1 MQASDAKNL
10 VASPFLLVEDGLGI
24 GIRLAGQVGIVVV
37 RTFYCLLRLQIDW
50 QECIRQAYF
59 IGVNSFLVVGITSL
73 FTGLAMSL
81 QIAVQL
87 VQFGGESEIGGVVA
101 LALIR
106 QIGPITAA
114 IIVAGRVGSSI
125 AAELTT
131 MNISEQIDALKVMRI
146 DPIRY
151 LVVPRFVGAMAMMP
165 VLSIYAMGIG
175 IFAGMVIA
183 LVYADVSFGVFLDS
197 VRSKVID
204 QDFYVHFLKAF
215 INAAIVIFYSCTI
228 GLNTKGGAADV
239 GYAVTRS
246 VVWSMTVMFIVN
258 YIVTD
263 LTYEGPR

>member
-10 VASPFLLVEDGLGI
+10 VASPFLLVEDWFGI
-24 GIRLAGQVGIVVV
+24 GIRLAGQVGIVIA
-37 RTFYCLLRLQIDW
+37 RTFYCLLRLQINW
-50 QECIRQAYF
+50 HESVRQAYF
-59 IGVNSFLVVGITSL
+59 IGVKSFLVVGITAL

-81 QIAVQL
+81 QIAIQL

-151 LVVPRFVGAMAMMP
+151 LVVPRFVAAMAMMP

-197 VRSKVID
+197 VKSKVID
-204 QDFYVHFLKAF
+204 QDFYVHFLKSF

-246 VVWSMTVMFIVN
+246 VVWSMTVMFIIN

>member
-1 MQASDAKNL
+1 MQASEVKHLA
-10 VASPFLLVEDGLGI
+10 ASPFLLVEDWVTLGV
-24 GIRLAGQVGIVVV
+24 RLAGQVGIVIA
-37 RTFYCLLRLQIDW
+37 RTFYCLLRLQVDW
-50 QECIRQAYF
+50 QESIRQAYF
-59 IGVNSFLVVGITSL
+59 IGVKSFLIVGVTSL

-87 VQFGGESEIGGVVA
+87 VQFGGESAIGGVVS

-146 DPIRY
+146 DPVRF

-183 LVYADVSFGVFLDS
+183 LIYADVSFGVFLDS
-197 VRSKVID
+197 AKAMVID
-204 QDFYVHFLKAF
+204 QDFFVHFLKAF

>member
-1 MQASDAKNL
+1 MQASQTKDL
-10 VASPFLLVEDGLGI
+10 VASPFLLLEDWVTVGV
-24 GIRLAGQVGIVVV
+24 RLCGQVGIVIAK
-37 RTFYCLLRLQIDW
+37 TFYYVLRLQIDW
-50 QECIRQAYF
+50 QESLRQAYF
-59 IGVNSFLVVGITSL
+59 IGVKSFLVVGITSL

-81 QIAVQL
+81 QIAIQL
-87 VQFGGESEIGGVVA
+87 VQFGGESAIGGVVS

-131 MNISEQIDALKVMRI
+131 MNITEQIDALKVMRI
-146 DPIRY
+146 DPVRY
-151 LVVPRFVGAMAMMP
+151 LVVPRFIGAIAMMP
-165 VLSIYAMGIG
+165 VLSIYSMAIG

-183 LVYADVSFGVFLDS
+183 LIYADVSFGVFLDS
-197 VRSKVID
+197 VKATVID
-204 QDFYVHFLKAF
+204 QDFSVHFLKAF

-246 VVWSMTVMFIVN
+246 VVWSMTVMFIIN

>member
-1 MQASDAKNL
+1 MQASDAKHL
-10 VASPFLLVEDGLGI
+10 AASPFLLVEDWFGI
-24 GIRLAGQVGIVVV
+24 GIRLAGQVGIVIA

-50 QECIRQAYF
+50 QECVRQAYF

-114 IIVAGRVGSSI
+114 RSVAGRVGSSI